1 MMAIHVSLIERTLG
15 FTELD
20 HAGLE
25 VVERAFYQAAMLF
38 VVGQEAMP
46 QGMLRKGKDKH
57 PTVM

>member
-1 MMAIHVSLIERTLG
+1 MMAITVNLIQTTLG

-25 VVERAFYQAAMLF
+25 VVERAVYQAAAVF

-46 QGMLRKGKDKH
+46 QGMLRKDKH
-57 PTVM
+57 LTIM

>member
-25 VVERAFYQAAMLF
+25 VVERALYQAAMLF
-38 VVGQEAMP
+38 VVGQEVMP
-46 QGMLRKGKDKH
+46 
-57 PTVM
+57 